1 MTGKQGEGKEK
12 PSPVLESE
20 ECIMKKNVKLFSS
33 VEAVK
38 ALREQARA
46 DMVMGYYGCY
56 GRKVMR
62 RKAGYIMGFKEE
74 VPFRKR

>member
-1 MTGKQGEGKEK
+1 
-12 PSPVLESE
+12 
-20 ECIMKKNVKLFSS
+20 MKKNVRLFTS

-38 ALREQARA
+38 ALRTQARA
-46 DMVMGYYGCY
+46 DMVMGYYGRY

-74 VPFRKR
+74 FPCRKK